1 MSTDKGGEG
10 RATKEGKDG
19 EVTEKGD
26 KTRTDALRRFRCGVI
41 SLSDMQ
47 F

>member
-10 RATKEGKDG
+10 RATKEGKNG

-26 KTRTDALRRFRCGVI
+26 KTSMIRRSNTCTKKV
-41 SLSDMQ
+41 
-47 F
+47 

>member
-26 KTRTDALRRFRCGVI
+26 KRSMVRRSNRCTKKV
-41 SLSDMQ
+41 
-47 F
+47 